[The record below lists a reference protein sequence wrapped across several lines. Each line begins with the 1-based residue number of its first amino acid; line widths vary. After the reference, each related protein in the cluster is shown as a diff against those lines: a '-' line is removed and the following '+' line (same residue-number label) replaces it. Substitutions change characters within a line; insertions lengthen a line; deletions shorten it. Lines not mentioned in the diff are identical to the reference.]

1 MTGSC
6 GGVQPRNRMMH
17 AAAPFE
23 WSNFLGPFHVV
34 MLHLPIGAFVLAV
47 LLEIWATRRPSEG
60 ARQAVAVALGFSVA
74 ASWMVALLGYLRA
87 SHGEY
92 DAQVVY
98 WHTVLGLAFALL
110 ITATWLLYV
119 KWYPAAQGAR
129 LRLSYR
135 GLLAVSSVCLVAAAH
150 GGGTLTHGSKFLTE
164 GAPPALNRFLGNLES
179 SAKPDPRA
187 AAQMFPTQIEP
198 ILARKCYPCHGAEK
212 QKGKLRLD
220 QRDLAMKGGSSGEP
234 ALVPGDP
241 LKSRLIVVSLL
252 PPDHDEVMPPEG
264 KEALTA
270 DETMALIRWIQSGAS
285 YGEPA
290 IQP

>member
-1 MTGSC
+1 MTSRC
-6 GGVQPRNRMMH
+6 LGVQPRDNMMH

-34 MLHLPIGAFVLAV
+34 MLHLPIGFFVLAV
-47 LLEIWATRRPSEG
+47 VLEIWATRKPSDG
-60 ARQAVAVALGFSVA
+60 ARQAVAIALGLSVA
-74 ASWMVALLGYLRA
+74 VSWVVALLGYLRA

-110 ITATWLLYV
+110 NTATWLLYRQ
-119 KWYPAAQGAR
+119 WYPSAQGSR
-129 LRLSYR
+129 LRFSYR
-135 GLLAVSSVCLVAAAH
+135 GLLAVSAVCLMAAAH

-164 GAPPALNRFLGNLES
+164 GAPPALNQFLGNLEP
-179 SAKPDPRA
+179 ATKPTA
-187 AAQMFPTQIEP
+187 AALDQVFSTQIEP
-198 ILARKCYPCHGAEK
+198 ILARKCYPCHGVEK

-220 QRDLAMKGGSSGEP
+220 QRAHALKGGSSGEP

-241 LKSRLIVVSLL
+241 LKSRMIVVSLL

-264 KEALTA
+264 KEPLTA
-270 DETMALIRWIQSGAS
+270 EETIALIRWIQSGAS
-285 YGEPA
+285 YGDPA
-290 IQP
+290 QP